1 MDLFYSSF
9 NIFSSRYSSMLN
21 IALFRVH
28 RGMFL
33 FYLKK
38 RKFSQNDRSL
48 SLVVIRCHSLYHS
61 LPFIVTRC
69 NSVSLVIPLVFT
81 RCITCLSF
89 YKRPCSLINILIRLC
104 FFANNPKFIY
114 FFYHRINLTLNRSAS

>member
-114 FFYHRINLTLNRSAS
+114 FFIIESI